1 MKPRSLRVRLILTYI
16 GLIVLG
22 FGGLALLA
30 GQQISSAARRDY
42 ELRLTNEVALI
53 SRSLAGS
60 SHSQPDTPPTEDD
73 QPQSKRLNPQA
84 DTQVELVLVRAGC
97 DRSCE
102 SDDHF
107 REGIMP
113 EQGWLLPDD
122 LRPYPELAAASRN
135 AIVVDHRDDEN
146 GRAMLFTAA
155 PVVTGSIFMG
165 YVQLSEP
172 ASVLQQAIRERWARL
187 GLGVLGLTAVALL
200 ASIWLSTS
208 LIRPLE
214 KLRDSAIKLSQGEL
228 SHRVDYQAQDEIG
241 AVAHAFNQMAEQV
254 QGMIEEQR
262 AFASNASHELRT
274 PLTTMRLRTEA
285 LRHDGSL
292 DVPTQEQYIAELD
305 DEFTRLSGLVDDLV
319 LLSRLDAGRAEIGTE
334 QIDPVRFAYS
344 IQQMMSGQARDQD
357 ITLTVEATVDRP
369 VIGNGSLN
377 HLTVLFRNVLE
388 NAIKYTPP
396 GGQITWRIFVE
407 GGNVMFTIHDTGQG
421 IAPEHLPR
429 VFERFYRADKSR
441 SRSIPGTG
449 LGLSLAKSIVE
460 AYGGRIEN
468 HQSRSRIG
476 HNGINWLACN
486 PRDCERDRSAIA
498 ERANHRWI
506 HP

>member
-1 MKPRSLRVRLILTYI
+1 MKPRSLRVRLILTYT
-16 GLIVLG
+16 GLIILG

-42 ELRLTNEVALI
+42 ELRLTNEIVLI
-53 SRSLAGS
+53 SRSLAETS
-60 SHSQPDTPPTEDD
+60 QSQPNTPPTEEELNHIL
-73 QPQSKRLNPQA
+73 SGLNPQA
-84 DTQVELVLVRAGC
+84 DMHVNLLLVRTGY
-97 DRSCE
+97 DSSSE
-102 SDDHF
+102 SDEHF
-107 REGIMP
+107 QAGIMP
-113 EQGWLLPDD
+113 EQGWPLPGD
-122 LRPYPELAAASRN
+122 LRPYPELAAASRD

-155 PVVTGSIFMG
+155 PVVTGSFFMG

-172 ASVLQQAIRERWARL
+172 ASVLQQAIRERWAML

-241 AVAHAFNQMAEQV
+241 AVAHAFNQMAEQI

-292 DVPTQEQYIAELD
+292 DVPTQQQYITELD
-305 DEFTRLSGLVDDLV
+305 DELTRLSGLVNDLV
-319 LLSRLDAGRAEIGTE
+319 LLSRLDAGRAVIGTE

-344 IQQMMSGQARDQD
+344 IQQMMSGQARDHD
-357 ITLTVEATVDRP
+357 ITLTLEAAVDRP
-369 VIGNGSLN
+369 IIINGSLN

-429 VFERFYRADKSR
+429 VFERFYRADKSH

-460 AYGGRIEN
+460 AYGGRIEIT
-468 HQSRSRIG
+468 SPGAGLGTTVLIG
-476 HNGINWLACN
+476 WPVTHETVNGTGLQ
-486 PRDCERDRSAIA
+486 
-498 ERANHRWI
+498 
-506 HP
+506 